1 MREKINERFFTW
13 TNKILDIVDNLDNN
27 ISLKVISN
35 QIARSCTSS
44 GANYRASGRA
54 KSTKDMIYKLKIA
67 EEEIDE
73 TIYWLEVISFRTKI
87 NVSLELK
94 EGKEFLAIVVSSIL
108 SLRKKL

>member
-1 MREKINERFFTW
+1 
-13 TNKILDIVDNLDNN
+13 
-27 ISLKVISN
+27 
-35 QIARSCTSS
+35 
-44 GANYRASGRA
+44 
-54 KSTKDMIYKLKIA
+54 MIYKLKIA